1 MDKIKAYD
9 DRAMRK
15 STKFAAIV
23 FGTGLIVFSFY
34 STVKYSAII
43 GVVLLLAVIFQKE
56 TYVSREGVVLAY
68 DFIVRRHKIVW
79 SFEEITDIHIEYVA
93 DPSYVVLHFLRD
105 VMSRRLVF
113 QKQELEQVL
122 ELAKSVKPDI
132 HIENVK

>member
-9 DRAMRK
+9 DRTMRK
-15 STKFAAIV
+15 STKFAAVI
-23 FGTGLIVFSFY
+23 FGAGLFSFY

-43 GVVLLLAVIFQKE
+43 GVVLLLAVVFQKE
-56 TYVSREGVVLAY
+56 TYVSKEGVVLAY
-68 DFIVRRHKIVW
+68 DFILRKHKIVW

-93 DPSYVVLHFLRD
+93 DPNYVVLHFLRD

-113 QKQELEQVL
+113 QKRELEQVL
-122 ELAKSVKPDI
+122 ELARSVKPDI